1 MSPQPRTHER
11 PMVRCP
17 GLLPAALYA
26 LGVAA
31 LASVSAQAAEIR
43 VSYPALETLVRKTLF
58 VQESR
63 YYLDGDPSQP
73 CRYVFLESPRVGT
86 DGGRLTLRMHLSARA
101 AVELRGR
108 CVGPADSMDVVVSGL
123 PTVAAGEVFLSDL
136 TVDAPGKT
144 YLGQLTSFV
153 EQDLRQRLRVSIRPE
168 LEAAL
173 VVVSG
178 FLGSPLT
185 LEQLRIGPVTA
196 DPHGLRIGIDF
207 SLVLGP

>member
-1 MSPQPRTHER
+1 MNPQAGTEQ
-11 PMVRCP
+11 CP
-17 GLLPAALYA
+17 IRGRRGLLRAGLRA

-31 LASVSAQAAEIR
+31 LASVGAQAAEIR
-43 VSYPALETLVRKTLF
+43 VGYPALDTLVLKTLF

-73 CRYVFLESPRVGT
+73 CRYVFLESPRVGA

-108 CVGPADSMDVVVSGL
+108 CLGPADSMDVVVSGL
-123 PTVAAGEVFLSDL
+123 PTVAAGEVFLSEL
-136 TVDAPGKT
+136 TVDATGRA
-144 YLGQLTSFV
+144 YLERLTTFV
-153 EQDLRQRLRVSIRPE
+153 EQDLRQRLRLSVRPE

-173 VVVSG
+173 AVVSG

-185 LEQLRIGPVTA
+185 LEQLKIGPVTA
-196 DPHGLRIGIDF
+196 DPQGLRIGIDF
-207 SLVLGP
+207 GLVLGP